1 MCWSAVLLED
11 EEVSW
16 HVSDHWLNLLH
27 QQDIPVVCTI
37 CLYSGFNKE
46 QSVQPSCETAADTM
60 TEDRAGP
67 QQALGTNITLL
78 CWRRYD
84 ILSIDR
90 LHHCEHLFIC
100 RPKPDEADSVLWK
113 LVQKLLASFQA
124 RVLVGCCQLLWTTL
138 FETLQLQVIMD
149 NLNPD
154 VLFISI
160 SLAIL
165 ANRSVSLWQ
174 INKIWCQRLSNG
186 HSLDR

>member
-1 MCWSAVLLED
+1 MCWSVVLLED

-90 LHHCEHLFIC
+90 LHHCEHLFMC
-100 RPKPDEADSVLWK
+100 KPDEADAGNLFKSCLHRFK
-113 LVQKLLASFQA
+113 RESSLAVVNCCERRFLRHFSF
-124 RVLVGCCQLLWTTL
+124 RSSWIIWTS
-138 FETLQLQVIMD
+138 
-149 NLNPD
+149 D
-154 VLFISI
+154 VLFISVF
-160 SLAIL
+160 LAIL

-174 INKIWCQRLSNG
+174 INKIWCLRLSSG